1 MAGTEP
7 ETVGRALARGT
18 KRLRATGSGAV
29 DARRLMTFATG
40 WEGAALI
47 VHRDDVVDEDELAL
61 FDRALARREAGE
73 PIAYIVGSAGFY
85 GRSFAVTRAVLVPRP
100 ESEHVVEAAI
110 AELQSRAPERR
121 RAADIGT
128 GSGILAITL
137 ACEVPDARV
146 FATDIS
152 AEALA
157 VASTNARTLGVQK
170 RVKFFEGDL
179 AAPLGARAPLDVVI
193 ANLPY
198 VPSGDVPESPD
209 PVSFEPHVAVDGGP
223 DGLDLYR
230 RLLTQLPPL
239 LAPGAA
245 LFFEA
250 APPTIEALAELV
262 SAAFANA
269 HVEIGEDYAGLER
282 FVCAHVA

>member
-1 MAGTEP
+1 VTRVEP
-7 ETVGRALARGT
+7 ETIGRALARAT
-18 KRLRATGSGAV
+18 KRLRGTGSGAV

-47 VHRDDVVDEDELAL
+47 VHRDDVVDDDELAI
-61 FDRALARREAGE
+61 FDAAVARRERGE

-85 GRSFAVTRAVLVPRP
+85 GRTFTVSQAVLVPRA
-100 ESEHVVEAAI
+100 ESEHVVEAAV
-110 AELQSRAPERR
+110 AELHARAPERR

-137 ACEVPDARV
+137 ACEVPDAKV
-146 FATDIS
+146 FATDVS

-157 VASTNARTLGVQK
+157 IASANARTLGVAKQ
-170 RVKFFEGDL
+170 VKFFEGDL
-179 AAPLGARAPLDVVI
+179 AAPLAGRGPFDVVI

-198 VPSGDVPESPD
+198 VPSRDVPQSPD
-209 PVSFEPHVAVDGGP
+209 PVSFEPHIAVDGGP

-230 RLLTQLPPL
+230 RLVTQLPPL

-250 APPTIEALAELV
+250 APPTIESLAEIV
-262 SAAFANA
+262 ASAFPNA
-269 HVEIGEDYAGLER
+269 HVEIGEDYAELER
-282 FVCAHVA
+282 FVSAHVA

>member
-1 MAGTEP
+1 MQP
-7 ETVGRALARGT
+7 ETVGRALARAT

-47 VHRDDVVDEDELAL
+47 VHRDDVVDDEELAT
-61 FDRALARREAGE
+61 FDAALARREAGE
-73 PIAYIVGSAGFY
+73 PIAYIVGSVGFY
-85 GRSFAVTRAVLVPRP
+85 GRPFTVTPDVLVPRP
-100 ESEHVVEAAI
+100 ESEHVVDAAL
-110 AELQSRAPERR
+110 AELRARAPQRR
-121 RAADIGT
+121 RVADIGT
-128 GSGILAITL
+128 GSGILALTI
-137 ACEVPDARV
+137 ACEVEDAAV
-146 FATDIS
+146 AATDAS
-152 AEALA
+152 AAALA
-157 VASTNARTLGVQK
+157 VARTNAKALAVHK

-179 AAPLGARAPLDVVI
+179 AEPLAAFGPLDVVI

-198 VPSGDVPESPD
+198 VPSRDVPQAPD
-209 PVSFEPHVAVDGGP
+209 PVSFEPHMAVDGGP

-230 RLLTQLPPL
+230 RLVAQLPAR

-250 APPTIEALAELV
+250 APPTIEALADLV
-262 SAAFANA
+262 TSAFPQA

-282 FVCAHVA
+282 FVAAHIA

>member
-1 MAGTEP
+1 VTGVEP
-7 ETVGRALARGT
+7 ETIGRALARAT
-18 KRLRATGSGAV
+18 KRLRPTGSGAV

-47 VHRDDVVDEDELAL
+47 VHRDDAVDDDELAI
-61 FDRALARREAGE
+61 FDDAIARRERGE
-73 PIAYIVGSAGFY
+73 PVAYIVGSAGFY
-85 GRSFAVTRAVLVPRP
+85 GRSFTVTRAVLVPRP

-110 AELQSRAPERR
+110 AELQARKPEHR

-137 ACEVPDARV
+137 ACEIPDAKV
-146 FATDIS
+146 FATDAS
-152 AEALA
+152 ADALA
-157 VASTNARTLGVQK
+157 IASANARTLGVHKQ
-170 RVKFFEGDL
+170 VKFFEGDL
-179 AAPLGARAPLDVVI
+179 AAPLADRGPFDVVI

-198 VPSGDVPESPD
+198 VPSHDVPQAPD
-209 PVSFEPHVAVDGGP
+209 PVSFEPHIAVDGGP

-230 RLLTQLPPL
+230 RLVTQLPPL
-239 LAPGAA
+239 LRPGAA

-250 APPTIEALAELV
+250 APPTIEALAEIV
-262 SAAFANA
+262 ASTFPNA

-282 FVCAHVA
+282 FVSAHVP

>member
-137 ACEVPDARV
+137 ACEVPDAKV

-152 AEALA
+152 ADALA

-198 VPSGDVPESPD
+198 VPSGDVPQSPD

-230 RLLTQLPPL
+230 RLLAQLPSL